1 VILDDK
7 NEIVSFDSKLTSK
20 QTMIRKNLS
29 DSDLADDEVDD
40 SSSDSSMDDTTTVN
54 PWSNRLHHHHHSSNE
69 LAKKRDFIIL
79 DNLIASYKLPCIL
92 DLKMG
97 TQLWFESDSE
107 DKKRGHEEKSRRT
120 TSASM
125 GIRLQG
131 LQLYSQSKNAWSYKD
146 KYHGRDFDSQKLADT
161 VKKFIREAP
170 RNIRR
175 NIAHVIRIKLIELRR
190 IIEGLTGYR
199 FYGTSLL
206 VIYDSSAIE
215 QLGSLMR
222 CDVTDVLLFSRLVDI
237 KMIDFAK
244 STSPGFMSDSQYWG
258 PDAGYLLGL
267 NSLIDI
273 VDQSISSLEQQD
285 TPVFTE

>member
-1 VILDDK
+1 
-7 NEIVSFDSKLTSK
+7 
-20 QTMIRKNLS
+20 
-29 DSDLADDEVDD
+29 
-40 SSSDSSMDDTTTVN
+40 
-54 PWSNRLHHHHHSSNE
+54 
-69 LAKKRDFIIL
+69 
-79 DNLIASYKLPCIL
+79 
-92 DLKMG
+92 MG

-175 NIAHVIRIKLIELRR
+175 NIAHVIRIKLIELRFVSSVFHFNGSKQIFRR